1 MKFTTHDEIRD
12 FLDTVETCKNDV
24 YLQSRYGDVYNLKS
38 RLSQYLG
45 IAALLSEHG
54 DELELFCANKED
66 EPKLLRYL
74 STHSEVLGIHSDL
87 IKIA

>member
-1 MKFTTHDEIRD
+1 MKFTTYDEIRD

-24 YLQSRYGDVYNLKS
+24 YLQSQYGDVYNLKS

-74 STHSEVLGIHSDL
+74 STHSEVLGIRSDL